1 MTYKLF
7 LTTAAKYS
15 GAKSV
20 LCNAHLKK
28 KLNQTGDYRVLIY
41 EQVKLKGMVED
52 SYTEILTK
60 RTNLKVNSQ

>member
-1 MTYKLF
+1 M
-7 LTTAAKYS
+7 
-15 GAKSV
+15 

-60 RTNLKVNSQ
+60 RTNLKVKPQ